1 MNNRQQRYIREIT
14 CLITH
19 QAEVNSRAGESFQ
32 IWQERAGLLN
42 QPHCGWERKT
52 RLISTTESN
61 HNTWVWHWN
70 ALQPRWKCWK

>member
-42 QPHCGWERKT
+42 QPHCG
-52 RLISTTESN
+52 
-61 HNTWVWHWN
+61 
-70 ALQPRWKCWK
+70 